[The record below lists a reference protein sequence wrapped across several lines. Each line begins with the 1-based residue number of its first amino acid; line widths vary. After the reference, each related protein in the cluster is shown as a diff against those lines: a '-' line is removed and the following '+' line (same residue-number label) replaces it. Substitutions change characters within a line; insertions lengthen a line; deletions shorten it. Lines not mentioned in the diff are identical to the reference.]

1 MFKKRNSGLITSQE
15 KISEKTNFVVLR
27 NTVVHNVLN
36 RLTCLMYNV
45 NVSPH
50 MTCIRVRK
58 MVRVF
63 VLTFNTK
70 IQTKSDFTGHN

>member
-1 MFKKRNSGLITSQE
+1 MFKKEILALSHHRI
-15 KISEKTNFVVLR
+15 KISEKTNLVVLR
-27 NTVVHNVLN
+27 KTVVHNILN

-58 MVRVF
+58 LVRVF

>member
-15 KISEKTNFVVLR
+15 KISEKTNLVVLR

-50 MTCIRVRK
+50 LTSYVCVGWCVRPY
-58 MVRVF
+58 
-63 VLTFNTK
+63 
-70 IQTKSDFTGHN
+70 